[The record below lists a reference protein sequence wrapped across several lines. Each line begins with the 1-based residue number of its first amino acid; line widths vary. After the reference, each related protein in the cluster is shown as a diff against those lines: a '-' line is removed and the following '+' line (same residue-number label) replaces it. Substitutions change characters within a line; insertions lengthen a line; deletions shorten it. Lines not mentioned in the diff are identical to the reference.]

1 MSRLRM
7 AAGAACCFVAL
18 FSGQAAASGPAQCWQ
33 SYEMEAAKV
42 RDLHIM
48 LMLGSL
54 KCKSANSEITNK
66 YTTFIEKKN
75 GQLRNY
81 NTILK
86 ARFMR
91 VNGITDG
98 HHAFEEF
105 NTKLGNSHSGSVQT
119 ASYCQTIDTLLTL
132 AIGAGDQELPL
143 LARNFSED
151 RLGVEDCEAA
161 PTPLVADAATP
172 AKAAAPVTV
181 AKTEEAASSPP
192 SAAAALEAAAAALQ
206 TAAASLKAQST
217 APTMTETAD
226 QPASNPAPK
235 PAVLRPIAAAS
246 GPVG

>member
-18 FSGQAAASGPAQCWQ
+18 FSGQAAASDHAQCWR

-48 LMLGSL
+48 LMVGAL
-54 KCKSANSEITNK
+54 KCKSTNSEIADK
-66 YTTFIEKKN
+66 YTAFLENKN
-75 GQLRNY
+75 GQLANY

-98 HHAFEEF
+98 HRAFEQF
-105 NTKLGNSHSGSVQT
+105 NTRLGNSHSGSFQT
-119 ASYCQTIDTLLTL
+119 ASYCQMTDTLLTL
-132 AIGAGDQELPL
+132 AIDARNQELPL

-151 RLGVEDCEAA
+151 RLGVEECEAA
-161 PTPLVADAATP
+161 PAPVVADAVAP
-172 AKAAAPVTV
+172 AEAAAPVTV
-181 AKTEEAASSPP
+181 AKTEEAAPSPP
-192 SAAAALEAAAAALQ
+192 SAAAALEAAAVALQ
-206 TAAASLKAQST
+206 TAAASLKAQPT
-217 APTMTETAD
+217 APTTTETAD
-226 QPASNPAPK
+226 QPAPDPAPK
-235 PAVLRPIAAAS
+235 PAVLRPTAAAS

>member
-18 FSGQAAASGPAQCWQ
+18 FSGQAAASDQAQCWR

-48 LMLGSL
+48 LMLGAL
-54 KCKSANSEITNK
+54 KCKSANSAIADK
-66 YTTFIEKKN
+66 YTSFLEKKN
-75 GQLRNY
+75 GQLSNY

-86 ARFMR
+86 THFMR
-91 VNGITDG
+91 TNGITDG
-98 HHAFEEF
+98 HSAFEEF
-105 NTKLGNSHSGSVQT
+105 NTRLGNSHSGSVQT

-132 AIGAGDQELPL
+132 AIDSRDQELPL

-151 RLGVEDCEAA
+151 RLGVEECEAT
-161 PTPLVADAATP
+161 PTPLVADAVAP
-172 AKAAAPVTV
+172 AAAAAPVTV
-181 AKTEEAASSPP
+181 AKTEEAAPSPP

-206 TAAASLKAQST
+206 TAAASLKAQPT
-217 APTMTETAD
+217 APTTTKTAD
-226 QPASNPAPK
+226 QPAPDPAPK

-246 GPVG
+246 DPVG